1 MLNIHVEMP
10 LGNKSRGFDREDA
23 AEADKI
29 FDQMVAQIKKWK
41 NFVADVVMRD
51 EQHEIRREHI
61 EC

>member
-1 MLNIHVEMP
+1 
-10 LGNKSRGFDREDA
+10 
-23 AEADKI
+23 
-29 FDQMVAQIKKWK
+29 MVAQIKKWK